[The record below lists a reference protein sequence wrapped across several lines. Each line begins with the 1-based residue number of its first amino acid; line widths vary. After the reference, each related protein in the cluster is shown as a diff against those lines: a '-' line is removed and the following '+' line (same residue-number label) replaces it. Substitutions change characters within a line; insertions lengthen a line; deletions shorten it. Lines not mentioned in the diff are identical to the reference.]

1 MHLMVLGASRL
12 WQAVLIRLTVKVSM
26 HLMVLGA
33 SRRSPRAACRVSRT
47 VSMHLMVLGASRRRG
62 VIMGEGVLKGL
73 NAPDG
78 AGCFPTLGVLSVVPP
93 GETGPGSP
101 PARKRPLDRVA
112 HRSLNQTLPSSR
124 KGRHRRASRGS
135 APPEVDVAMRIP
147 GVVPCSSDTGARTW
161 AINRKS
167 WFPGRRAGGRR
178 PEPIARARCAS
189 PRATTAR
196 RLPHSTTRSHWLH
209 RDQRFF

>member
-1 MHLMVLGASRL
+1 MHLMVLGASR
-12 WQAVLIRLTVKVSM
+12 RRNHEHRRGCHRVSM

-33 SRRSPRAACRVSRT
+33 SRPGRTAVGVATPTSLNAPDGAGCFPTIRVGF
-47 VSMHLMVLGASRRRG
+47 VVGKLFC
-62 VIMGEGVLKGL
+62 L

-135 APPEVDVAMRIP
+135 APPEVDVAMRVP
-147 GVVPCSSDTGARTW
+147 GCPCLSSQTMKRRCRSQDRVLGTMVTGHMNCCAVQPRT
-161 AINRKS
+161 
-167 WFPGRRAGGRR
+167 
-178 PEPIARARCAS
+178 
-189 PRATTAR
+189 
-196 RLPHSTTRSHWLH
+196 
-209 RDQRFF
+209 